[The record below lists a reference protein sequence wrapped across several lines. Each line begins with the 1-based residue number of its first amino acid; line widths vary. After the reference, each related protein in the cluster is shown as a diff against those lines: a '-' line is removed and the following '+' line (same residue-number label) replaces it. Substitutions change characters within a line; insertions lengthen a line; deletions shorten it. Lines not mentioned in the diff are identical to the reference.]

1 MNKFEKIKFVS
12 IGGSNDTGDGS
23 FELPYRTIQYALSQ
37 VEIDE
42 TGWRII
48 LMSGSYDE
56 PNLDL
61 LPNIPLQAM
70 IPNTV
75 TVTSP
80 IIFPYNGSYNFNGI
94 NFSIIDNY
102 AFTCT
107 NNLNLQ
113 IIFTSC
119 RLTATP
125 TVDSGT
131 GIFNIDNATFNI
143 SIVDSLLSIQNYQ
156 ELVSILNSTTNS
168 NGIISFNN
176 CEIKAIKN
184 NQIQLDSPILFLNGS
199 TKVIIENSKIYGQ
212 TQIANNAS
220 INVNKTNFKTSQSP
234 VVVTN
239 SSTTSRLTH
248 CNIDC
253 ETNPVIDGLGTLQ
266 VAECCFLNNGTRF
279 STTLNNNTGIYY
291 LPTTS
296 PRLVDQA
303 LPQSIQSGALYYAQ
317 GDFYDDRTS
326 RFRIPQAN
334 QETGV
339 LTPEQLPD
347 AQYGEKGINYLI
359 SVRKGAIKQSV
370 IDMEAGNNMDINTD
384 EGVATF
390 NAEGQLTNKI
400 LVELLDG
407 TTEAVSK
414 LKQGSNMDWV
424 INEETVTQSAING
437 GDSYEIGNGLQTT
450 LNPDTGKEILSTRA
464 DDTQFSYNE
473 NGATILTDAVTNQYD
488 NGDGINI
495 SEIDPET
502 GKRTISTKVNPSEF
516 RYNDNGVIELSD
528 QVTNSLA
535 KADSSVQTV
544 NDTPPDAD
552 GNVNV
557 AGSLPVLTL
566 ISDFVGEIS
575 VLKNWLLA
583 QPDQRSTL
591 YIKTQKLPNIQVII
605 TATGFT
611 QTWETLATYIKTQVR
626 ALYDGCPNFTCIY
639 NTDGELELSTNDI
652 LNPIQI
658 YIPIVPDNESLNV
671 QMKLVP
677 PGAVIVSQPY
687 ATIEQVNT
695 IVNNAITPLQQDIK
709 LLNLDMFFADYYIG
723 ISINYLLSG
732 KWDGDEA
739 QTYNEILDQLSDTN
753 TLTFTLADSLVQ
765 YNYPLT
771 ITKQQF
777 TDFATLDN
785 FSDYISAQML
795 AQYEI
800 TNFMVSF
807 KELGTQGFL
816 ISNFD
821 SNKGVLVCEQNNNNL
836 AVIMKLTDD
845 TGAVGR
851 IYTDFSDNS
860 LQTQIINNQ
869 LIINDVFINKIK
881 NGENVTINVDS
892 ETNTATFSSTG
903 GGSSGANKV
912 TVSINGANPVAY
924 NVDGTGN
931 IAINVPLTNSLES
944 NLLHITTKSGKTD
957 LDATISSDFAINPIS
972 KELDLSTTT
981 KANILKATTAV
992 QNVTASGASTATRVG
1007 NNVAIN
1013 TESGGD
1019 GINGIQ
1025 TYNFDGTYQVDFN
1038 PAITPN
1044 VQVLL
1049 VKKAFPSKQIIISV
1063 PKIVNSQ
1070 YPESFKWLE
1079 VGISLSKKTIQSANA
1094 STVLTNGSGVLLASI
1109 QNWLNTASQANR
1121 YMVVTFASGS
1131 LSFVCTLSDCPDF
1144 NTFATFIQ
1152 NSVKPT
1158 VPTFTCVWNGTNFVM
1173 NSNNATNKITY
1184 SNRPTG
1190 NLLPELMKVTEYI
1203 TQDGKQT
1210 PSGATLTNN
1219 MNIAL
1224 NMFTVTKVSYDITT
1238 PPALITVDNE
1248 YFTIKFD
1255 PRVIYNNQAN
1265 SVYNQALIVITS
1277 NIYSNGAV
1285 LESLPNISCANFSP
1299 IGESAN
1305 VTYWI
1310 NSNQMSYQ
1318 SLFFFVRQNIMYYR
1332 GNDLN
1337 ATQAGNLI
1345 EYNPNFSINQAENN
1359 TWKTTLIFIGNL
1371 TLLKPHFIRLNLTGQ
1386 TNNNMPSTYTINGK
1400 QNYQLPDI
1408 PVASMANPVTVI
1420 DIECANNNITTNISW
1435 TNYTS
1440 NAVTLIDSG
1449 TSGLDRGQ
1457 INLGDGL
1464 EAVWQG
1470 TQLFHPVPLYSTNW
1484 KYNLLEKTYT
1494 IIGGGVLTLY
1504 FSGTFSLSEQFTNT
1518 NTKLYLTIVNI
1529 LDYRDI
1535 YEIEIPFTNQSIIEQ
1550 ALFDLSIQMDLTESI
1565 DTNDYKIIITAD
1577 PIDYNVSFK
1586 IVDFLGMVL
1595 VYE

>member
-23 FELPYRTIQYALSQ
+23 FELPYRTIQYAISQ
-37 VEIDE
+37 VEIGE
-42 TGWRII
+42 TGWRVV

-75 TVTSP
+75 TITSP
-80 IIFPYNGSYNFNGI
+80 IIFAYNGSYGFNSI

-119 RLTATP
+119 GLTATP
-125 TVDSGT
+125 TVDSGC

-143 SIVDSLLSIQNYQ
+143 SIVDSLLSIHNYQ

-168 NGIISFNN
+168 NGIISLNN

-184 NQIQLDSPILFLNGS
+184 NQIQLDAFILLLNGN
-199 TKVIIENSKIYGQ
+199 TEVIIENNKIYGQ
-212 TQIANNAS
+212 IQIENNAS
-220 INVNKTNFKTSQSP
+220 INANKTNFKTSQSP

-266 VAECCFLNNGTRF
+266 VAECCYLNNGTRF

-296 PRLVDQA
+296 PRLVDQE

-359 SVRKGAIKQSV
+359 SVRKGATKQSV
-370 IDMEAGNNMDINTD
+370 IDMEAGNNMDINTAD
-384 EGVATF
+384 GVATF
-390 NAEGQLTNKI
+390 NAEGQLTNKV
-400 LVELLDG
+400 LVELTDG

-424 INEETVTQSAING
+424 IDGETVTQSATG
-437 GDSYEIGNGLQTT
+437 GGGESYEI
-450 LNPDTGKEILSTRA
+450 
-464 DDTQFSYNE
+464 
-473 NGATILTDAVTNQYD
+473 
-488 NGDGINI
+488 GDGINI

-516 RYNDNGVIELSD
+516 RYNDNGVMELSG

-544 NDTPPDAD
+544 NNTPPDAD
-552 GNVNV
+552 GNVDV

-575 VLKNWLLA
+575 VLRDWLLT

-591 YIKTQKLPNIQVII
+591 YIKTQKLPNIQVIV

-611 QTWETLATYIKTQVR
+611 QTWETLANYIKTQVR

-639 NTDGELELSTNDI
+639 NTDGRLELSTNDI
-652 LNPIQI
+652 LNPIQM

-687 ATIEQVNT
+687 VTIDQVNA
-695 IVNNAITPLQQDIK
+695 IVNNAIIPLQQDIE

-732 KWDGDEA
+732 KWDGDET
-739 QTYNEILDQLSDTN
+739 QTYDEILNQLDDTN
-753 TLTFTLADSLVQ
+753 TLTFTLSDGFGQ
-765 YNYPLT
+765 YNYSLT

-777 TDFATLDN
+777 IDFATLDN
-785 FSDYISAQML
+785 FTDYISTEMAN
-795 AQYEI
+795 QYQI
-800 TNFMVSF
+800 QNFIISF
-807 KELGTQGFL
+807 KEFDTQGFL
-816 ISNFD
+816 ISNLD
-821 SNKGVLVCEQNNNNL
+821 SNSGVLVCEQDNNNL
-836 AVIMKLTDD
+836 AVIMKLTDT

-860 LQTQIINNQ
+860 LQAQIINNQ
-869 LIINDVFINKIK
+869 LIIDDVFINKIK
-881 NGENVTINVDS
+881 SGQNVTIDVDS

-903 GGSSGANKV
+903 GTGGANKV

-931 IAINVPLTNSLES
+931 ITINVPLTNSLES

-957 LDATISSDFAINPIS
+957 LDATTSSDFAINSIS
-972 KELDLSTTT
+972 KELDLSTPT

-992 QNVTASGASTATRVG
+992 QTVTATGASTATRVG
-1007 NNVAIN
+1007 NDVTIN
-1013 TESGGD
+1013 TQSGSD
-1019 GINGIQ
+1019 GIKGIQ

-1038 PAITPN
+1038 PTITPN

-1049 VKKAFPSKQIIISV
+1049 VKKAFPSKQIVISV
-1063 PKIVNSQ
+1063 PKIVDSQ

-1079 VGISLSKKTIQSANA
+1079 VGVSLSKKTIQSANA
-1094 STVLTNGSGVLLASI
+1094 STVLTNGNGVLLADI
-1109 QNWLNTASQANR
+1109 QDWLGKASQANR
-1121 YMVVTFASGS
+1121 YMVVTFATGS
-1131 LSFVCTLSDCPDF
+1131 VSFSCALSNCPDF
-1144 NTFATFIQ
+1144 NTFANFIQ
-1152 NSVKPT
+1152 ASVRET
-1158 VPTFTCVWNGTNFVM
+1158 VPTFTCIWNGANFIM
-1173 NSNNATNKITY
+1173 NSNNPANNITY

-1190 NLLPELMKVTEYI
+1190 NSFPELMKVTEYI
-1203 TQDGKQT
+1203 RKDDQQV

-1219 MNIAL
+1219 MTIAL
-1224 NMFTVTKVSYDITT
+1224 NLFDVTRFYYDITN
-1238 PPALITVDNE
+1238 PSSLITIDNQW
-1248 YFTIKFD
+1248 FTIKFD

-1265 SVYNQALIVITS
+1265 VIYNQALIVITS
-1277 NIYSNGAV
+1277 NVYSNGAV

-1299 IGESAN
+1299 IGESAI

-1318 SLFFFVRQNIMYYR
+1318 SLFFYVRQNIMYYR